1 MDIHYSDG
9 WFRAKKRPGELWTP
23 ARAKA
28 AFDRRELH
36 AAIIGPLTSPRAF
49 IEFNKDYVGV
59 GFLDKNLR
67 EYLDYS
73 FQEVEPGRL
82 FLTMAT
88 HREFQGDSDQV
99 KKGTTYIFKEY
110 GNVTVINEEFPD
122 GAKTRKDAPADV
134 SGNWQNYPSFGE
146 YDSLLRTER

>member
-23 ARAKA
+23 EQARDAYSHRKLYA
-28 AFDRRELH
+28 VVA
-36 AAIIGPLTSPRAF
+36 GPLTRPHAF

-59 GFLDKNLR
+59 GFLDKFLR
-67 EYLDYS
+67 GYLSYS
-73 FQEVEPGRL
+73 FEEVEPGRL

-88 HREFQGDSDQV
+88 HREFDGDYDQV
-99 KKGTTYIFKEY
+99 KKGTTYVFKQN
-110 GNVTVINEEFPD
+110 GNVVTLTEEFPNGD
-122 GAKTRKDAPADV
+122 KTRGETSADV
-134 SGNWQNYPSFGE
+134 SGNWENYPAFGE